1 MVMLPVYHYRKF
13 LETIHDE
20 AISEY
25 PFCGVLLYTH
35 TNGLQQAVHE
45 SVVDRWDRLDHMTGP
60 NFLVMAMERVWG
72 AADIERFSPDDVFD
86 IGHHLGVQPHQLPC
100 LVLFAGPRRRGDT
113 LVLNL
118 REFLPPASEMND
130 ADLTGLFETLSSLVA
145 VCVPEPDVTRLGR
158 LGRAINRE
166 WPRTSRL
173 SV

>member
-35 TNGLQQAVHE
+35 AGGLQQVVHE
-45 SVVDRWDRLDHMTGP
+45 SVVDRWDRLNHLTGP
-60 NFLVMAMERVWG
+60 NFLVMAVERVWG
-72 AADIERFSPDDVFD
+72 AADIELFSQDDVFD
-86 IGHHLGVQPHQLPC
+86 IGRYLGVQPHQLPC
-100 LVLFAGPRRRGDT
+100 LVLFAGPRSHNDT
-113 LVLNL
+113 LILNL
-118 REFLPPASEMND
+118 REFLPPLSEIND
-130 ADLTGLFETLSSLVA
+130 ADLTGLFETLSSLAA
-145 VCVPEPDVTRLGR
+145 VCISGSDVTRLGC
-158 LGRAINRE
+158 LGRAINQE